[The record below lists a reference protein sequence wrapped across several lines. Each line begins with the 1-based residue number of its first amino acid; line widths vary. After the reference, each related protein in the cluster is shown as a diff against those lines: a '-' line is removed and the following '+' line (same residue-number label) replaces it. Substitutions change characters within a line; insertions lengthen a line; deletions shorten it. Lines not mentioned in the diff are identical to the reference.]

1 MKLTEKTKA
10 RNEIMKN
17 TLNVFLQSNIELQ
30 PMITALQDHK
40 GKANVRVGKKDRKG
54 MQVHLTSY
62 INNLYILI
70 SKFGD
75 EPQVSLCDF
84 QKYRQN
90 IATFN
95 LTLID
100 NIEYEVESGKVK
112 QISFSYNKEIDFC
125 ISLIS

>member
-17 TLNVFLQSNIELQ
+17 TLKVFLQSNIEFQ
-30 PMITALQDHK
+30 PMIAALQDHK
-40 GKANVRVGKKDRKG
+40 GKADVRVGKMTRKG

-75 EPQVSLCDF
+75 EPQVLLYDF
-84 QKYRQN
+84 QKYRQS
-90 IATFN
+90 IAAFN

-112 QISFSYNKEIDFC
+112 QISFSYNREIDYC